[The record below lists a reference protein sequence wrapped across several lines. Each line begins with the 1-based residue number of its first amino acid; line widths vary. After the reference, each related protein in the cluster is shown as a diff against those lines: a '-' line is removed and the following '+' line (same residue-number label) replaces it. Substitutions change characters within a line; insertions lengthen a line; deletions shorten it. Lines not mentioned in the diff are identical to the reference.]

1 MIPYSTGGIIA
12 LGLGVEKWSVRQ
24 CITKFTE
31 LCQQAFSP
39 REFHGIPLLQQ
50 LASINHENSLYRT
63 DPFVKALKDSFEDG
77 CLFGGPHNP
86 ESYSTKVAVTST
98 RDTGRQPVIFTN
110 YNRPPHVSNEGECL
124 LHLYS
129 RSSCTR

>member
-77 CLFGGPHNP
+77 CLF
-86 ESYSTKVAVTST
+86 S
-98 RDTGRQPVIFTN
+98 GRTIPKATPRKLLSLLREIPVVN
-110 YNRPPHVSNEGECL
+110 
-124 LHLYS
+124 
-129 RSSCTR
+129 RSSLRITIGPLM